1 MGIYDQDYR
10 KRPENFFWRNTKF
23 NLSIVAV
30 MVLVVSIITFF
41 TDREKFWELWGWLIE

>member
-23 NLSIVAV
+23 NLLVLLV
-30 MVLVVSIITFF
+30 VVLVANVIMFF
-41 TDREKFWELWGWLIE
+41 REREKFWEIWGKLFE